1 MSDNKNMK
9 QCKSCEKEVSK
20 SAKLCPHC
28 GKKLKMGWFLKV
40 VIGLVAIAVISSITS
55 PSLEEHLTKTSEAQV
70 IKVSPRGELADLF
83 SLMNDGTDIQRDNKE
98 EELKGKYVIWTLPV
112 FDVNKSV
119 TKYRVQTGSSGG
131 FIGTFIDVYTTSSEQ
146 ATYVES
152 LKTGDF
158 ITVKGVISGVSMR
171 KINIDYA
178 ILVD

>member
-83 SLMNDGTDIQRDNKE
+83 SLMNAIN
-98 EELKGKYVIWTLPV
+98 LVYIH
-112 FDVNKSV
+112 F
-119 TKYRVQTGSSGG
+119 VQ
-131 FIGTFIDVYTTSSEQ
+131 IYEANNMDLLQYNVLLLNQ
-146 ATYVES
+146 V
-152 LKTGDF
+152 
-158 ITVKGVISGVSMR
+158 
-171 KINIDYA
+171 
-178 ILVD
+178 